1 MTAATEEDARAN
13 KLFLSSIVVGVVGL
27 GLATIYLVDGSPND
41 SNVGFWLY
49 TPISMFFLW
58 PCQVILAIKLHALD
72 LVTSSAAHRDQPDI
86 GHHIV
91 APFGRPLLADS
102 SLSLL
107 P

>member
-27 GLATIYLVDGSPND
+27 CLATIYLVDGSPND

-72 LVTSSAAHRDQPDI
+72 LSIIKYFGVMLTFLSVIMTI
-86 GHHIV
+86 GIW
-91 APFGRPLLADS
+91 
-102 SLSLL
+102 
-107 P
+107 